1 MELRSYK
8 INGGF
13 CGGVRAL
20 CGVKIIYNKC
30 WVLWRC
36 ESFGESTVWS

>member
-8 INGGF
+8 INVGF

-20 CGVKIIYNKC
+20 VRALCGVKVIDRKR
-30 WVLWRC
+30 L
-36 ESFGESTVWS
+36 